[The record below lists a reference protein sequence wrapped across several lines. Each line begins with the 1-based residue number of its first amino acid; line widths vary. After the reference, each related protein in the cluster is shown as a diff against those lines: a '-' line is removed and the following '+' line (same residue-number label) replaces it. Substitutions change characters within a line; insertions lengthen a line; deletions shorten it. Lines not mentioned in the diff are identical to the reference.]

1 MNGKA
6 FHARRGDF
14 SRAPRSR
21 GDAAPRAAE
30 RVPAAAPA
38 EDFVAPWVQMKYFTF
53 NPNVYPRFVG
63 ATSGGIAP
71 GTQVRV
77 YGKDGAPFGHGF
89 YNAGANIPLRVF
101 AHGADA
107 LPDDYFERALRR
119 AAALR
124 TETLRLQETTDAF
137 RVVHGDGDGLNGLVV
152 DKYGDVLSVE
162 VFSLAVYQRVRQ
174 WLPALHDALGTTR
187 ETVQLVKGFGS
198 MENARGCEGFCT
210 PGLRETK
217 IRENGVRYAVDFEN
231 GHKTGFFCDQRDNR
245 AKLAPLCAGKKVLDL
260 CCYSGGFSLSAKVR
274 GNAAEVTGVDLDE
287 KAVAQ
292 AKRNANLNQ
301 TRVNFVHAD
310 AFTFARQMRNNGE
323 SYDVVVLDPPKLIN
337 GRDDYE
343 DGIAK
348 YHDLN
353 KVALPLVKR
362 GGLFATFS
370 CSGLLKAEDFE
381 ATVVRTAHR
390 LGLRLQILD
399 RTGAGADHPV
409 MSNYP
414 EGRYLKALWAIVL

>member
-1 MNGKA
+1 MN
-6 FHARRGDF
+6 F
-14 SRAPRSR
+14 SRRENFREHA
-21 GDAAPRAAE
+21 GTA
-30 RVPAAAPA
+30 
-38 EDFVAPWVQMKYFTF
+38 DFVAPWVQLKYFTY

-63 ATSGGIAP
+63 ATSGAIAA

-101 AHGADA
+101 AHGAED
-107 LPDDYFERALRR
+107 LPDDYFEKTLLRAV
-119 AAALR
+119 ALR
-124 TETLRLQETTDAF
+124 TEILRLPEKTDAF
-137 RVVHGDGDGLNGLVV
+137 RVVHGDADGLNGLVV

-162 VFSLAVYQRVRQ
+162 IFSLAVFQRIKK
-174 WLPALHDALGTTR
+174 WLPILHGALGTSR

-198 MENARGCEGFCT
+198 MENARGCDEFHT
-210 PGLRETK
+210 AGLREVK
-217 IRENGVRYAVDFEN
+217 IRENGIRFSVDFEN

-245 AKLAPLCAGKKVLDL
+245 ARLAPFCEGKKVLDL
-260 CCYSGGFSLSAKVR
+260 CCYTGGFSLSAKVR

-292 AKRNANLNQ
+292 AKHNANLNQ

-310 AFTFARQMRNNGE
+310 TFSFARQMQANGAQ
-323 SYDVVVLDPPKLIN
+323 YDVVVLDPPKLIN

-353 KVALPLVKR
+353 KVALPLVRR
-362 GGLFATFS
+362 GGLFVTFS
-370 CSGLLKAEDFE
+370 CSGLLRAEDFE
-381 ATVVRTAHR
+381 ATVIRVAHR
-390 LGLRLQILD
+390 LGKRLQILD
-399 RTGAGADHPV
+399 RTGPGADHPV
-409 MSNYP
+409 ISNYP
-414 EGRYLKALWAIVL
+414 EGRYLKALWTIVL

>member
-1 MNGKA
+1 M
-6 FHARRGDF
+6 
-14 SRAPRSR
+14 
-21 GDAAPRAAE
+21 
-30 RVPAAAPA
+30 
-38 EDFVAPWVQMKYFTF
+38 
-53 NPNVYPRFVG
+53 
-63 ATSGGIAP
+63 
-71 GTQVRV
+71 
-77 YGKDGAPFGHGF
+77 
-89 YNAGANIPLRVF
+89 
-101 AHGADA
+101 
-107 LPDDYFERALRR
+107 
-119 AAALR
+119 
-124 TETLRLQETTDAF
+124 
-137 RVVHGDGDGLNGLVV
+137 
-152 DKYGDVLSVE
+152 
-162 VFSLAVYQRVRQ
+162 
-174 WLPALHDALGTTR
+174 
-187 ETVQLVKGFGS
+187 
-198 MENARGCEGFCT
+198 
-210 PGLRETK
+210 
-217 IRENGVRYAVDFEN
+217 
-231 GHKTGFFCDQRDNR
+231 
-245 AKLAPLCAGKKVLDL
+245 
-260 CCYSGGFSLSAKVR
+260 
-274 GNAAEVTGVDLDE
+274 
-287 KAVAQ
+287 
-292 AKRNANLNQ
+292 
-301 TRVNFVHAD
+301 NFVHAD